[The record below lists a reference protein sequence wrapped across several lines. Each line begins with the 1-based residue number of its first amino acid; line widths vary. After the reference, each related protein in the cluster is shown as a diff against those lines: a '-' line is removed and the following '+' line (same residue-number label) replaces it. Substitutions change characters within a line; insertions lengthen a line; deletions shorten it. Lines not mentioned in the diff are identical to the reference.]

1 MNDSESMAPQ
11 FIAPRLDETFAQS
24 FGVLGEQ
31 LVAIREQREK
41 RYRTSPAY
49 KEDRKVDRKAARSG
63 KKTPRRRVSYTD
75 EEKAALKAIEDRAKK
90 LRQVERILSADPE
103 LMKLAGAMMENQV
116 KAVQRHQT
124 RTVIAVAVVS
134 LTVGWLLSAISPA
147 TVLVQLVAR

>member
-1 MNDSESMAPQ
+1 MNDSELVAPK
-11 FIAPRLDETFAQS
+11 FVAPRLDETFAQS

-41 RYRTSPAY
+41 RYRASPAY
-49 KEDRKVDRKAARSG
+49 KEDRKVDRKAARAG

-75 EEKAALKAIEDRAKK
+75 EEKAALKSIEDRAKK

-103 LMKLAGAMMENQV
+103 LMKLTGAMMENQV
-116 KAVQRHQT
+116 KAVRRHQT
-124 RTVIAVAVVS
+124 RTIIAVAVVS